1 MEVYAAGA
9 VRHFPAFAQHGD
21 IDTGAVI
28 LTLDDGTIATLGQTR
43 HNPRGYDIRMEVM
56 GSADAVSW
64 ASTVGRRSGRWARRV
79 RRRPRGLGLV
89 PDRFEPAY
97 REELSAFLGVARGD
111 GPPVHRPRRPR
122 GDARRLR
129 GDPSRRERPI
139 GAARRDPLTARI
151 GLAIIGAGRM
161 GSNHARLIAA
171 GAPELRIVSIGDV
184 DGTAAHRLAE
194 AIGGATPFADPLAAI
209 SAPGVDAVLVAV
221 SSVHHR
227 AIVEAA
233 AAAGKDILCE
243 KPLALDLAETDAI
256 VAAAERAGVRL
267 QVGLMRRHDP
277 DHVRAR
283 ARIVAGDLGRPLLF
297 NSRQYDVDPPPP
309 AILDPRISGGIML
322 DMGIHE
328 FDSARFLMGSE
339 VVELQATG
347 SVQVYPDAATHG
359 DVDTAVVNLRF
370 ASGAIGSVE
379 LSRRVAFGEDV
390 RTEVH
395 GTEGSAFIG
404 ALPVVPGSAFA
415 GQAGI
420 RWDAA
425 SPDVPRFA
433 AAYTDQA
440 RAFARSI
447 QDDTPVSPS
456 GADGRAAFVI
466 AMAAQ
471 RALTDGGTVRVE
483 APEG

>member
-1 MEVYAAGA
+1 M
-9 VRHFPAFAQHGD
+9 
-21 IDTGAVI
+21 
-28 LTLDDGTIATLGQTR
+28 
-43 HNPRGYDIRMEVM
+43 
-56 GSADAVSW
+56 
-64 ASTVGRRSGRWARRV
+64 AS
-79 RRRPRGLGLV
+79 
-89 PDRFEPAY
+89 
-97 REELSAFLGVARGD
+97 
-111 GPPVHRPRRPR
+111 
-122 GDARRLR
+122 
-129 GDPSRRERPI
+129 
-139 GAARRDPLTARI
+139 RI

-161 GSNHARLIAA
+161 GSSHARLIAA

-184 DGTAAHRLAE
+184 DGGAARRLAD
-194 AIGGATPFADPLAAI
+194 AIGGATPFADPLEAIAA
-209 SAPGVDAVLVAV
+209 PDVDAVLIAV

-233 AAAGKDILCE
+233 AAAGRDILCE

-256 VAAAERAGVRL
+256 LAAVARAGVRL

-297 NSRQYDVDPPPP
+297 NSRQYDTDPPPP

-347 SVQVYPDAATHG
+347 SVQVYPEAATHG

-404 ALPVVPGSAFA
+404 ALPIVQGSAFA
-415 GQAGI
+415 GQGGI
-420 RWDAA
+420 RFDAT

-433 AAYTDQA
+433 TAYTDQA

-447 QDDTPVSPS
+447 LDNQPVSPS

-471 RALTDGGTVRVE
+471 RALADGGTVTVD
-483 APEG
+483 APGE